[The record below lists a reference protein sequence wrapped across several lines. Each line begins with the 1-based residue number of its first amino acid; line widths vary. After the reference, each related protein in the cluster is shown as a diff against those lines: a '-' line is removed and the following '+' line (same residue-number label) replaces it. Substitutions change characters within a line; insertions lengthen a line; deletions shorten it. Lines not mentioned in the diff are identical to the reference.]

1 MAQSFSAAHTPEV
14 KRLRDAITGIDAIS
28 QGGFTDIA
36 TVAQMALLWLESP
49 NKATHMDVVIQAL
62 KLIWCRAEDAED
74 DINRVAEDVGCNFR
88 ANPVDSSKAHE
99 GAKHV

>member
-1 MAQSFSAAHTPEV
+1 MAQTFPATPAPDV
-14 KRLRDAITGIDAIS
+14 KRLRGVITDMGAIS

-36 TVAQMALLWLESP
+36 TVAQMALLWLDSP
-49 NKATHMDVVIQAL
+49 NKAAHMEVVAQAL
-62 KLIWCRAEDAED
+62 KLIWCRAEDAENS
-74 DINRVAEDVGCNFR
+74 INAVAEDVGCNFR